1 MRTHDQIIDLIEFMD
16 NSPSPW
22 QATAQSAR
30 RLLEAGF
37 IELNEAD
44 SWTIEPGQKYFVT
57 RNGSTLCA
65 FITPQGGAEAI
76 RMMGAHTDS
85 PGFKLKPNPEYRH
98 QNCVMFGVD
107 IYGSPLLASWLNR
120 DLGIAGR
127 ITVLSE
133 EGEIKEYHV
142 LIDDHPV
149 TIPQLAIH
157 LDREVNTKGL
167 VLNKQK
173 HTSAIAAIET
183 VPSERYFDKLLRE
196 RLSFK
201 TLLGHDLFLYPLERA
216 RFLGEDGELLSSY
229 RLDNLSGVHAGLMA
243 IIEQEPAEHVLKLAI
258 FWDNEEVGSATPHG
272 AESPFALN
280 VLERIMARQNLLRIL
295 PGSFCISVDL
305 AHALHPNYPERHD
318 PNHSPELQKG
328 VVIKYHAQQRYA
340 SDARTVAHIK
350 NAARK
355 HNIPLQD
362 FVVRSD
368 IPCGSTIG
376 PLHAKGTG
384 MPTVDIG
391 IPQLSM
397 HAARELIACRD
408 HVFMIDLLTS
418 ALSEEL
424 GDVFKFRMA

>member
-22 QATAQSAR
+22 QATAQLSH

-37 IELNEAD
+37 AELKESDPWNVK
-44 SWTIEPGQKYFVT
+44 PGQKYFT
-57 RNGSTLCA
+57 IRNGSTLCA
-65 FITPQGGAEAI
+65 FITPTGNAEAI
-76 RMMGAHTDS
+76 KMMGAHTDS

-98 QNCVMFGVD
+98 HNCVMFGVEV
-107 IYGSPLLASWLNR
+107 YGSPLLTSWLNR

-127 ITVLSE
+127 INVLNE
-133 EGEIKEYHV
+133 QDEIDEHHV
-142 LIDDHPV
+142 MIDDHPV

-157 LDREVNTKGL
+157 LDREVNSKGL

-173 HTSAIAAIET
+173 HTSAIAALES
-183 VPSERYFDKLLRE
+183 VPSGHYFEKLLRE
-196 RLSFK
+196 QRSFK
-201 TLLGHDLFLYPLERA
+201 TLLGHDLFLYPLDRA

-229 RLDNLSGVHAGLMA
+229 RLDNLAGVHAGTAAL
-243 IIEQEPAEHVLKLAI
+243 IEQEASEDVFKMAV
-258 FWDNEEVGSATPHG
+258 FWDNEEVGSATPQG

-280 VLERIMARQNLLRIL
+280 ILERVIDRNHLLRIL
-295 PGSFCISVDL
+295 PGSTCVSVDL
-305 AHALHPNYPERHD
+305 AHAIHPNYPEMHE
-318 PNHSPELQKG
+318 PNHAPRLQNG

-340 SDARTVAHIK
+340 SDARSVAK
-350 NAARK
+350 LKSVAQK
-355 HNIPLQD
+355 HNIPIQD

-408 HVFMIDLLTS
+408 HIYMIDLLTH
-418 ALSEEL
+418 
-424 GDVFKFRMA
+424 FWI

>member
-22 QATAQSAR
+22 QATAESAR

-37 IELNEAD
+37 IELKESD
-44 SWTIEPGQKYFVT
+44 QWTIQPGQKYFVI

-65 FITPQGGAEAI
+65 FIAPTENAEAI
-76 RMMGAHTDS
+76 HMMGAHTDS
-85 PGFKLKPNPEYRH
+85 PGFKLKPNPEYRQ
-98 QNCVMFGVD
+98 QNLVMFGVD
-107 IYGSPLLASWLNR
+107 VYGGPLLNSWLNR

-127 ITVLSE
+127 ITVMSE
-133 EGEIKEYHV
+133 QGEIEEHHIV
-142 LIDDHPV
+142 IDDHPV

-173 HTSAIAAIET
+173 HTSAVAAIET
-183 VPSERYFDKLLRE
+183 SPSGHYFEKLLRE
-196 RLSFK
+196 QYSFK

-229 RLDNLSGVHAGLMA
+229 RLDNLAGVHAGLMA
-243 IIEQEPAEHVLKLAI
+243 IIKQEPAKKILKMAV
-258 FWDNEEVGSATPHG
+258 FWDHEEVGSATPQG

-280 VLERIMARQNLLRIL
+280 ILERVIERQHLLRIL
-295 PGSFCISVDL
+295 PGSFCVSVDL
-305 AHALHPNYPERHD
+305 AHAVHPNYPEKHD
-318 PNHSPELQKG
+318 PNHAPELQKG
-328 VVIKYHAQQRYA
+328 FVIKYHAQQRYA
-340 SDARTVAHIK
+340 SDARTAAHIK
-350 NAARK
+350 RVAKN
-355 HNIPLQD
+355 HNIPFQE
-362 FVVRSD
+362 FVQRSD
-368 IPCGSTIG
+368 IPSGSTIG

-408 HVFMIDLLTS
+408 HLNMIDLLIRIW
-418 ALSEEL
+418 A
-424 GDVFKFRMA
+424 